1 MNKFLNINKK
11 NLIILLLIFCSIFI
25 AAVLFQ
31 KFNYQKNNSNKTDL
45 NPLFDILNPTFT
57 INNDKEKISVKAKHG
72 NFIDKNLVLLEK
84 DVYFESDKFK
94 ILSDEVM
101 FDRKK
106 QTAKSNQN
114 SKFESDGTE
123 IISEGFNL
131 IEQGDIILFNGK
143 TSVLLTQ

>member
-1 MNKFLNINKK
+1 M
-11 NLIILLLIFCSIFI
+11 FI

-131 IEQGDIILFNGK
+131 IDQGDIILFNGK

>member
-25 AAVLFQ
+25 LTVLFQ
-31 KFNYQKNNSNKTDL
+31 KFSYQENKNNKVNLDPS
-45 NPLFDILNPTFT
+45 FDILNPKFT

-72 NFIDKNLVLLEK
+72 NFIDKNLVLLKK

-101 FDRKK
+101 VDRKK
-106 QTAKSNQN
+106 QTANSDQN

-123 IISEGFNL
+123 IISEGFKL
-131 IEQGDIILFNGK
+131 IEKGDIILFNGK

>member
-11 NLIILLLIFCSIFI
+11 NLIILLLIFCTIF
-25 AAVLFQ
+25 ATTVLFQ
-31 KFNYQKNNSNKTDL
+31 KFNYKENKNNKVNLDPS
-45 NPLFDILNPTFT
+45 FDILNPAFT
-57 INNDKEKISVKAKHG
+57 INNDKEKISVKARHG
-72 NFIDKNLVLLEK
+72 NFIDKNLVLLTK

-106 QTAKSNQN
+106 QTANSNQN
-114 SKFESDGTE
+114 SKFVSDGTK
-123 IISEGFNL
+123 IISEGFKL
-131 IEQGDIILFNGK
+131 IEKGDIILFNGK